1 MDGYKIDLEKYA
13 LGEGDKNS
21 LAFAFFLAKL
31 SLDDQISDKI
41 VVFDDPVS
49 SLDRTRRNRTV
60 EYIKEL
66 ATKAKQVIVLSH
78 NDNFIF
84 ELYEK
89 LIKFGIEHNTLKI
102 DKGELKEWDIKEEM
116 KSPYFATIKKL
127 ESFLEGKR
135 TLSLVEA
142 RMLIRKVLE
151 DALKLRYFKCFEK
164 LGDKYWLKTM
174 ITTLRNEKNSS
185 FRNHD
190 REEVLEELDS
200 LCDFSAPSHHGNIN
214 KPYREEEET
223 EIKTFVESTLKMIFE
238 WI

>member
-1 MDGYKIDLEKYA
+1 
-13 LGEGDKNS
+13 
-21 LAFAFFLAKL
+21 LAKL

-89 LIKFGIEHNTLKI
+89 LKGLGIEHNTLKI
-102 DKGELKEWDIKEEM
+102 DNGEIKEWDVKEEM
-116 KSPYFATIKKL
+116 KLPYFATIAKL
-127 ESFLEGKR
+127 ESFLEKKR
-135 TLSLVEA
+135 KLSPKDAKE
-142 RMLIRKVLE
+142 LIRIVLE
-151 DALKLRYFKCFEK
+151 DALELRYFKYFEK

-174 ITTLRNEKNSS
+174 ITTLRNEKKCR
-185 FRNHD
+185 FRYPD
-190 REEVLEELDS
+190 REEVLQELDS
-200 LCDFSAPSHHGNIN
+200 LCDFSASSHHGNIGY
-214 KPYREEEET
+214 PYREEEKEK
-223 EIKTFVESTLKMIFE
+223 EIESYVDSTLKMIYE
-238 WI
+238 VI